1 MYTMTTLEG
10 TFLALAVVATAT
22 LLVLGV
28 LIFFPRVMQ
37 TVTARV
43 ECPLIRRR
51 ATAQFARDEW
61 TRRLVDVTCCS
72 VLGTSAVPFC
82 RKGCLPAA
90 ARGWRITRG

>member
-10 TFLALAVVATAT
+10 TWLALAVLAAAT

-28 LIFFPRVMQ
+28 LLFFPRALRP
-37 TVTARV
+37 VTAGV
-43 ECPLIRRR
+43 DCPVLRRR

-61 TRRLVDVTCCS
+61 TCRLVDVTGCS

-82 RKGCLPAA
+82 RKGCLRAA
-90 ARGWRITRG
+90 AREWRITRG